1 MEKELLEIL
10 DKARQS
16 GASKEQLQGIV
27 DAYKLKKK
35 DSPQPYQPTSE
46 EPTEVSKIPSESID
60 LGVYPTAFTPKEDI
74 EKVSEAGGISD
85 EKLKRKASE
94 IALESTSTLRKQQ
107 KELENQ
113 IKGYQE
119 VFNNSKTRLED
130 IQLEFDELNEN
141 LSNKYGL
148 YYDAEQNAYN
158 IPKIMQPQF
167 NQDVS
172 VLNQLQKDFE
182 EVQQGIKDNANAY
195 RNSANRY
202 AINKEAL
209 AQRGT
214 PIGTFMTNLIS
225 EGVPTIVGGL
235 GAGAVDLTS
244 YTRPDLLA
252 MRMAGG
258 GAEQLVKE
266 GAEELRGKVDKV
278 QDEMSNLLYDKIG
291 VHLGSTKEYIEQ
303 QTEEGDFWNIAAG
316 GLGTSIP
323 AMLTAGL
330 TGGASFYAQ
339 MYDFGD
345 EAVKDVE
352 GLSEGEK
359 IAYKI
364 LVASITGELEK
375 RGFSSLLKNKAIAN
389 SVVGRVLKRL
399 PSVAKGKSA
408 NVSDDFI
415 NIVLD
420 EGRIANATLNSAKQ
434 RGIDYGGRIVTGF
447 LAEAETGGLQS
458 LAENS
463 IEQSINLLK
472 GEEVF
477 DSKDWYD
484 FTKEFLFDAAAE
496 GVGGAAI
503 SGTIGLF
510 SRKGATQKQFDAAA
524 KYLGDIRLEAIGAAL
539 EADVEAGNMTKEQAK
554 ATYDKI
560 KQYKEDLARLPEDF
574 PDSKKGEAVSLIQKR
589 NGLQEKLGKVD
600 ESFKPK
606 VQQEIDNINAKLAE
620 MGSVSDADIA
630 AREAEVAAK
639 EAEEE
644 LSFFED
650 IVEGG
655 ASEARRVYDEEKAR
669 VEANAEAEVE
679 RIVSGQEAMAET
691 EAREAQRKANIAEAT
706 VTGETM
712 AVERE
717 AAKPSKREGDKA
729 KPKDLTKTE
738 GEQDFTEA
746 ERPTPV
752 TSAPATRTPEQEKMG
767 AMVSRAKEAQRKAR
781 QERANKKAV
790 EEAVKTPPT
799 AEVSEDIG
807 PEVDFVTDDELAD
820 AMVQGAETPSV
831 NDKILNI
838 LDKAIDATSTKGRAF
853 DATLGLPM
861 FMANSALK
869 IVRAAYKGGMSL
881 ADAVKKGYNFVRS
894 QGYELDLDAFDAYV
908 KQSLTGK
915 KETEDAVQEQAAG
928 EVPVQPEAE
937 VGGEMEEGV
946 PDTEPQEATQE
957 GKKPRVAKDKKGITS
972 LMERVFGL
980 NKSKSKAAA
989 RIYDIAIG
997 TIAERAGITKEEAYR
1012 RIGLVKADKK
1022 LMEQI
1027 QKNPA
1032 ILFQVIAFHGSPYQF
1047 DKFLTEAIGT
1057 GEGAQAFGWG
1067 LYFTD
1072 LESIARYY
1080 ADKLTPTK
1088 VIVDGKVVDRK
1099 EDFFLYRAAYDIAN
1113 LGYERAVERNKEL
1126 VSDGDSDAKGI
1137 LDAIEGLKGKN
1148 VKFGKDAIVYK
1159 VTLFK
1164 GKTPD
1169 QYTWLEWDKTLSKK
1183 IINSVIDK
1191 IISEGHIQ
1199 KLKDNYL
1206 PLRRAI
1212 PFMGNKGKSEAEI
1225 TRETLER
1232 FFYDNKNGGKYLQEF
1247 LNKNIFGNYKDVS
1260 AFLLRAGV
1268 DGVKYP
1274 AESVS
1279 RGATSDT
1286 ARGFNYVVFD
1296 ENAVSIEEVIKFQKD
1311 AIAARGAMMMGMD
1324 AIAIIYALTDPNV
1337 STPLHELAH
1346 VYEHYL
1352 TEQERADIEAW
1363 SGHKSGTVEFSE
1375 AFARGFEKY
1384 LADGKAPTDKLKK
1397 VFENFKKWLT
1407 EIYDG
1412 ITGSEIDL
1420 ELNDKMRS
1428 IYDAMLGGEVT
1439 PENIRVAQTKVQLPS
1454 IKAAMPFLDGFDIT
1468 KLTEDQINL
1477 LNEVMETYLETGE
1490 LVGDGT
1496 LRAIVEGIQ
1505 GAESNGPNAKMTAD
1519 SLDIRAGEYL
1529 NLIAAI
1535 MGRSK
1540 NAWIRLQRE
1549 LGLTG
1554 ENGLTIGLT
1563 KPSVFRNNFYEIIER
1578 STGNKV
1584 YEKGT
1589 ESRVQ
1594 VVGIVLQR
1602 IGQMVG
1608 NRNTVE
1614 QVINDVLDDFQRTA
1628 EYLKVYGDPSLG
1640 DYASNIEKA
1649 VAKVRGATTADE
1661 VLSKLTPKEKE
1672 VLEVYY
1678 EANNVGID
1686 EKIEVSKANGRPLKV
1701 IPNYLHIPIRSKT
1714 VVEPQ
1719 NSTPTNNTLSNP
1731 AQINISNAFA
1741 PQTVSTKSTGAQKS
1755 RVANAHKLPEGSYY
1769 DPMFFSA
1776 QAKSFNNTNVA
1787 IFTYQAI
1794 QKMNAFLSTGE
1805 AVERFGGG
1813 KRGRS
1818 NIEAFQ
1824 KSVNQALNAESLS
1837 AKASAELRGFK
1848 VSGVK
1853 VGETL
1858 NTLQRIAK
1866 KRGIVWVMARPA
1878 QFFLQAP
1885 VVINTI
1891 GHVLM
1896 SPLMLK
1902 NPIAAMAVLQRA
1914 IVFQTQTWTKEKG
1927 WANRRGLPWADLI
1940 KLAPAGIRDIRES
1953 FAFMEGDSEDVISR
1967 RSGITNKAIRVY
1979 DKADDSALKYSVAVT
1994 DRASAQIS
2002 WLALYETYML
2012 EKGLV
2017 EGADLTN
2024 RESYNEWWKS
2034 QGQNPNYDAIAYA
2047 DTMVAKDQNAS
2058 ANFQRAI
2065 LQTDKSAFEKLFRSL
2080 VFPLI
2085 NFKINKI
2092 QSIRSESKIISTIN
2106 KKVTAEDRLSAGG
2119 RLLFTAAEMYVYH
2132 QVSIFL
2138 VGAWK
2143 ELVDSMWKSATAYI
2157 TGDDDDE
2164 IFDEDDMGKTIK
2176 NQKRFWTRW
2185 ITESAPLLST
2195 LNIDQR
2201 MQNGM
2206 AEAYNFMCY
2215 QFNKQTDTAFASQ
2228 YPEYESY
2235 ARSGEAP
2242 AKVEFI
2248 DEGIGN
2254 AGYLGIVAEQVMTID
2269 EMWEAAMNGERE
2281 NQYGEM
2287 IYYTPEQQQKLKLT
2301 ATLATINAVMPS
2313 HPLTAEVFGM
2323 VNRSFYKENNKAY
2336 ENMLARDLETIG
2348 KGIPEEDAIAIMN
2361 SYIQTTYKDLF
2372 EQEGIT
2378 ALTAIGESLKRD
2390 VGNVV
2395 KREVLKESFKSIY
2408 NSEDAKINEFLVRA
2422 SRGGSPRDKAN
2433 KIFAR
2438 IKALDKMGETEKRDK
2453 LAYEAYVLSLKGI
2466 TVGQDQGLSIVLL
2479 LDAYNYN
2486 KNVLGGKSFLELST
2500 EMSKKYA
2507 KNKERP
2513 YSTKGFT
2520 P

>member
-1 MEKELLEIL
+1 MNEEYIKAIHAAYGEDKLGSYDDFYSEITSNKDYRDL
-10 DKARQS
+10 VYNQLGGSDVFGDYNDFTDLVSIKQ
-16 GASKEQLQGIV
+16 EQVQEDV
-27 DAYKLKKK
+27 KKK
-35 DSPQPYQPTSE
+35 DTPQPYQPTSE

-74 EKVSEAGGISD
+74 ERVSEAGGISD

-130 IQLEFDELNEN
+130 IQLEFSELNDN

-148 YYDAEQNAYN
+148 YYNQETGAYD
-158 IPKIMQPQF
+158 IPKSMQPQF

-182 EVQQGIKDNANAY
+182 AVQQGIKDNANAY

-214 PIGTFMTNLIS
+214 PIGTFMTNLVS
-225 EGVPTIVGGL
+225 EGIPTIVGGL
-235 GAGAVDLTS
+235 GAAAVDLTS

-258 GAEQLVKE
+258 GAEQYVRL

-278 QDEMSNLLYDKIG
+278 QDEMSNFLYDKIG
-291 VHLGSTKEYIEQ
+291 VNVGSTKEYIEQ

-339 MYDFGD
+339 MYDFAD

-359 IAYKI
+359 VAYKTT
-364 LVASITGELEK
+364 VAAITGALEK
-375 RGFSSLLKNKAIAN
+375 YGFSSLLKNKSITN

-420 EGRIANATLNSAKQ
+420 EGRIANATMNRFGQKA
-434 RGIDYGGRIVTGF
+434 IDVGTRMATGF

-510 SRKGATQKQFDAAA
+510 SRKGATKKQFDAAA

-560 KQYKEDLARLPEDF
+560 KQYKEDLARLPEDI

-620 MGSVSDADIA
+620 MGSVEAVEQAPVEEVVTEETETTQDI
-630 AREAEVAAK
+630 EAEVLDDLSNV
-639 EAEEE
+639 EAINKLDRNEE
-644 LSFFED
+644 LSVDE
-650 IVEGG
+650 VEQAMESLIEISDKVDQNKNPELYEILDEYFTKLSNYGKG
-655 ASEARRVYDEEKAR
+655 TEVEIEEVTKKVPVGSPERTRRFKQLPKEKRIGERIKNASVKTGLANQGEVNEVLEVDEETG
-669 VEANAEAEVE
+669 NAKV
-679 RIVSGQEAMAET
+679 VFFDET
-691 EAREAQRKANIAEAT
+691 GKRTR
-706 VTGETM
+706 
-712 AVERE
+712 AV
-717 AAKPSKREGDKA
+717 
-729 KPKDLTKTE
+729 DL
-738 GEQDFTEA
+738 G
-746 ERPTPV
+746 
-752 TSAPATRTPEQEKMG
+752 
-767 AMVSRAKEAQRKAR
+767 
-781 QERANKKAV
+781 
-790 EEAVKTPPT
+790 VKTDQLEYVRTVLDDNGEVVGVVVRPP
-799 AEVSEDIG
+799 VSEDVNVEEEG
-807 PEVDFVTDDELAD
+807 LYELEVMKRNEDDELPLDIAIEARLREIGQAPEVIERQEYIEVIERVEKKAKQETD
-820 AMVQGAETPSV
+820 AISIE
-831 NDKILNI
+831 K
-838 LDKAIDATSTKGRAF
+838 TS
-853 DATLGLPM
+853 
-861 FMANSALK
+861 
-869 IVRAAYKGGMSL
+869 
-881 ADAVKKGYNFVRS
+881 
-894 QGYELDLDAFDAYV
+894 
-908 KQSLTGK
+908 
-915 KETEDAVQEQAAG
+915 
-928 EVPVQPEAE
+928 EVPVQPEEE

-957 GKKPRVAKDKKGITS
+957 G
-972 LMERVFGL
+972 
-980 NKSKSKAAA
+980 
-989 RIYDIAIG
+989 
-997 TIAERAGITKEEAYR
+997 
-1012 RIGLVKADKK
+1012 
-1022 LMEQI
+1022 
-1027 QKNPA
+1027 
-1032 ILFQVIAFHGSPYQF
+1032 
-1047 DKFLTEAIGT
+1047 
-1057 GEGAQAFGWG
+1057 EG
-1067 LYFTD
+1067 
-1072 LESIARYY
+1072 
-1080 ADKLTPTK
+1080 
-1088 VIVDGKVVDRK
+1088 
-1099 EDFFLYRAAYDIAN
+1099 
-1113 LGYERAVERNKEL
+1113 
-1126 VSDGDSDAKGI
+1126 
-1137 LDAIEGLKGKN
+1137 
-1148 VKFGKDAIVYK
+1148 
-1159 VTLFK
+1159 
-1164 GKTPD
+1164 
-1169 QYTWLEWDKTLSKK
+1169 
-1183 IINSVIDK
+1183 
-1191 IISEGHIQ
+1191 
-1199 KLKDNYL
+1199 
-1206 PLRRAI
+1206 
-1212 PFMGNKGKSEAEI
+1212 
-1225 TRETLER
+1225 
-1232 FFYDNKNGGKYLQEF
+1232 
-1247 LNKNIFGNYKDVS
+1247 
-1260 AFLLRAGV
+1260 
-1268 DGVKYP
+1268 
-1274 AESVS
+1274 
-1279 RGATSDT
+1279 
-1286 ARGFNYVVFD
+1286 
-1296 ENAVSIEEVIKFQKD
+1296 
-1311 AIAARGAMMMGMD
+1311 
-1324 AIAIIYALTDPNV
+1324 
-1337 STPLHELAH
+1337 
-1346 VYEHYL
+1346 
-1352 TEQERADIEAW
+1352 EQELSA
-1363 SGHKSGTVEFSE
+1363 
-1375 AFARGFEKY
+1375 
-1384 LADGKAPTDKLKK
+1384 
-1397 VFENFKKWLT
+1397 
-1407 EIYDG
+1407 
-1412 ITGSEIDL
+1412 L
-1420 ELNDKMRS
+1420 E
-1428 IYDAMLGGEVT
+1428 T
-1439 PENIRVAQTKVQLPS
+1439 AQTKVQLPS

-1519 SLDIRAGEYL
+1519 SLDIGAGEYL

-1535 MGRSK
+1535 MGRAK

-1554 ENGLTIGLT
+1554 DNGLTIGLT
-1563 KPSVFRNNFYEIIER
+1563 KASAFRNNFYEIIER
-1578 STGNKV
+1578 VTGNKV

-1602 IGQMVG
+1602 IGEMVG
-1608 NRNTVE
+1608 NRYTVE
-1614 QVINDVLDDFQRTA
+1614 QVINDVLDDFQETA

-1837 AKASAELRGFK
+1837 AKASAELREFK

-1853 VGETL
+1853 VGEAL
-1858 NTLQRIAK
+1858 NTFQRIAK
-1866 KRGIVWVMARPA
+1866 KKAIVWVMARPA

-1885 VVINTI
+1885 VFINTI

-1927 WANRRGLPWADLI
+1927 WQNRRGLPWADLI

-1967 RSGITNKAIRVY
+1967 RSGITNKAIKVY
-1979 DKADDSALKYSVAVT
+1979 DKADDYALKYSVAVT
-1994 DRASAQIS
+1994 DRAAAQMS
-2002 WLALYETYML
+2002 WLSLYETYML

-2119 RLLFTAAEMYVYH
+2119 RLLFTAAEMAVYH
-2132 QVSIFL
+2132 QASIFF

-2143 ELVDSMWKSATAYI
+2143 ELVDLMWKSGIDYI
-2157 TGDDDDE
+2157 TGDDDDDE

-2185 ITESAPLLST
+2185 ITESSPLLST

-2287 IYYTPEQQQKLKLT
+2287 VYYTPEQQKSLKFT
-2301 ATLATINAVMPS
+2301 ATLATINAIMPS

-2336 ENMLARDLETIG
+2336 DNMLARDLETIG

-2390 VGNVV
+2390 IGNVV
-2395 KREVLKESFKSIY
+2395 KREVLKESFKSLY

-2500 EMSKKYA
+2500 EMSKKYGGGGNNE
-2507 KNKERP
+2507 K
-2513 YSTKGFT
+2513 
-2520 P
+2520 